1 MFAPLLRAAFAAV
14 LIAAPAAA
22 DDAGTFRRALILAEG
37 KDWSEAQGLAR
48 QSGPV
53 AAAVVDWIRLRDGE
67 GSLREYED
75 FLAVHGD
82 WPGLPL
88 LRKAGEE
95 FLPDAGEAGRV
106 IAYFSGEEPQTG
118 TGSLALVAA
127 LSAAGQAEAAGAE
140 LVRGWRSLVLT
151 AEEQDAYL
159 SRYGEALAEHND
171 GRVAA
176 MLKAGEPE
184 QARRM
189 LPYASE
195 GTRRVAEA
203 RIALQT
209 GAKGVTALID
219 AVPERMAGSWGLAY
233 DRFRW
238 RIKQDLYDDAG
249 ALLLERSESA
259 ETLGDPAKWSDWR
272 RTLARREMRVGDA
285 KTAYR
290 MAARHHLT
298 ETDEDYADLEWLA
311 GYIALRKLDD
321 PETALTH
328 FRRVRAAAEGP
339 ITLARAGYWE
349 GRAAEALGRGDQAT
363 AAYAFAADY
372 PWVFYGLLAGERTGR
387 TFDTRLA
394 GGEDYPPLP
403 APLTGS
409 SAYQAAALLDQAG
422 NRTLAARFLLHL
434 AGGLS
439 GQEIGALAGQA
450 IEWNDAYLALVLAK
464 AAADKGVIWPR
475 AYYPL
480 MGMHKLDLPVPNA
493 LALAI
498 ARRESEFNPEAV
510 SGAGARGLMQV
521 MPGTAKM
528 MAAKLGVDYSP
539 GKLTSDPLYNARL
552 GSAYLAG
559 LVEEFGRSPVL
570 VASGY
575 NAGPGRPRQWMQDRG
590 DPRSADVD
598 VVDWIE
604 AIPFRETQT
613 YVMRVAESWFVYRAR
628 LGEDMS
634 GVSFTVKLK
643 GQ

>member
-1 MFAPLLRAAFAAV
+1 MFRTLLKAASAV
-14 LIAAPAAA
+14 ALMCSAAAA
-22 DDAGTFRRALILAEG
+22 DDSAAFRRALILAEG
-37 KDWSEAQGLAR
+37 KDWPDAQGLAR

-53 AAAVVDWIRLRDGE
+53 AAAVVDWLRLRDGE
-67 GSLREYED
+67 GTLLEYED
-75 FLAVHGD
+75 FLAAHGD

-95 FLPDAGEAGRV
+95 FLIDAGDPARA
-106 IAYFSGEEPQTG
+106 IAYFDGEDPQTG

-127 LSAAGQAEAAGAE
+127 LLASGQAEAAGTE
-140 LVRGWRSLVLT
+140 LVRGWRTLVLT

-159 SRYGEALAEHND
+159 SRYGETLAQHND
-171 GRVAA
+171 GRIAA

-189 LPYASE
+189 LPYASD

-203 RIALQT
+203 RVALQT
-209 GAKGVTALID
+209 GAKGVTALIE
-219 AVPERMAGSWGLAY
+219 AVPDTMAGSWGLAY

-238 RIKQDLYDDAG
+238 RIRQDLYDDAG
-249 ALLLERSESA
+249 VLLLERSDSA
-259 ETLGDPAKWSDWR
+259 ESLGEPAKWSDWR
-272 RTLARREMRVGDA
+272 RTLARREMRVGNA
-285 KTAYR
+285 AAAYR
-290 MAARHHLT
+290 MAARHHLA

-311 GYIALRKLDD
+311 GYVALRRLDD

-349 GRAAEALGRGDQAT
+349 GRAAEALGRDDQAA

-372 PWVFYGLLAGERTGR
+372 PWAFYGLLAGERAGR
-387 TFDTRLA
+387 TFDAKLA
-394 GGEDYPPLP
+394 GGEEYPALS
-403 APLTGS
+403 ASLAGS
-409 SAYQAAALLDQAG
+409 SVYQAAALLDQAG

-434 AGGLS
+434 AEGMT

-475 AYYPL
+475 AYYPF

-528 MAAKLGVDYSP
+528 MAGKLGIEYSA
-539 GKLTSDPLYNARL
+539 GKLTPDALYNARL
-552 GSAYLAG
+552 GAA
-559 LVEEFGRSPVL
+559 
-570 VASGY
+570 
-575 NAGPGRPRQWMQDRG
+575 
-590 DPRSADVD
+590 
-598 VVDWIE
+598 
-604 AIPFRETQT
+604 
-613 YVMRVAESWFVYRAR
+613 
-628 LGEDMS
+628 
-634 GVSFTVKLK
+634 
-643 GQ
+643 